1 MEQLKWKGGSGIIK
15 VRFICIGLL
24 VGVMSFGMP
33 GRTAFAATKGQHTRG
48 LYDVRD
54 YGAAG
59 DGVKPDTKAIQAAID
74 ACTQAGGGR
83 VYLSNGTF
91 LSGGIKLK
99 NNVALYVEGGTILL
113 ASRNKDDYTHRSLVY
128 AEKADNISIAGRG
141 IIDGHGAVSKE
152 FPKVRKHPIH
162 FVQCKNVKVQD
173 VILRNSTTWIQH
185 YFKCD
190 NLVIDGV
197 TVDSRIN
204 PDIEKQRYANAPG
217 RNEDGLNIN
226 SCQQVRISNCVINSD
241 DDGIVLKST
250 SLRPCRNV
258 TITNCIVSSNASAIK
273 FGTESGGGFQ
283 NITVGNCT
291 IYDTRNSGIA
301 LEIVDGG
308 TLDRINISNI
318 TMRNVKGSAIFIRL
332 GNRGRLYERKEKPG
346 VGKVRNIMI
355 SNVQAS
361 EVGGWIEPV
370 GKRVVGCHITGLPGF
385 AVEDVTLSNIRIR
398 FKGGGTAED
407 ANREIPERPEAY
419 PSCRMY
425 GTLPAYGFYVRHAK
439 SIEFHH
445 VDLGFDNPELR
456 PAMVFDD
463 VEDLEIFDFD
473 AESTASTNALIWL
486 KQVRGA
492 FIHGCSPRNPVTTF
506 VRVDGNES
514 DDITLLNNNMINV
527 KRILETGKQTKKKAA
542 YPDNN
547 RTK

>member
-1 MEQLKWKGGSGIIK
+1 MSAGTSEQNAL
-15 VRFICIGLL
+15 
-24 VGVMSFGMP
+24 
-33 GRTAFAATKGQHTRG
+33 AAAKGQHLRG
-48 LYDVRD
+48 LFDVRD

-59 DGVKPDTKAIQAAID
+59 DGVKSDTKAIQAAID
-74 ACTQAGGGR
+74 ACAQAGGGR

-91 LSGGIKLK
+91 LSGEVKLK
-99 NNVALYVEGGTILL
+99 NNVGLYVEGGAVLL
-113 ASRNKDDYTHRSLVY
+113 ASRSKDDYSHRALVY
-128 AEKADNISIAGRG
+128 AENAENISISGRG
-141 IIDGHGAVSKE
+141 AIDGHGAVSKE
-152 FPKVRKHPIH
+152 FPKVRNHPIH

-173 VILRNSTTWIQH
+173 VTLRNSTTWIQH
-185 YFKCD
+185 YLKCD

-197 TVDSRIN
+197 TVESRIN
-204 PDIEKQRYANAPG
+204 ADIEKRRYATAPG

-250 SLRPCRNV
+250 SGRPCRNV

-283 NITVGNCT
+283 NITVSNCA

-308 TLDRINISNI
+308 TLDRVNINNI

-332 GNRGRLYERKEKPG
+332 GNRARLYDRKEKPG
-346 VGKVRNIMI
+346 IGKVRNIMI
-355 SNVQAS
+355 SNVQATD
-361 EVGGWIEPV
+361 VGGWIEPV

-385 AVEDVTLSNIRIR
+385 SIEGVTLSNIRIR

-407 ANREIPERPEAY
+407 AVREIPERPEAY

-425 GTLPAYGFYVRHAK
+425 GTLPAYGFYVRHVKTIA
-439 SIEFHH
+439 FHH

-463 VEDLEIFDFD
+463 VKDLEIFDFD
-473 AESTASTNALIWL
+473 AEGRPLTKALIWL
-486 KQVRGA
+486 KQVDGA
-492 FIHGCSPRNPVTTF
+492 LIHGCRPSGSVGTF
-506 VRVDGNES
+506 LRVDGNKS
-514 DDITLLNNNMINV
+514 DGITLMNNDMSKV
-527 KRILETGKQTKKKAA
+527 KRILERGKEVRKNTV
-542 YPDNN
+542 YLGNN
-547 RTK
+547 QAG

>member
-1 MEQLKWKGGSGIIK
+1 MEQFKLKGESGIIR
-15 VRFICIGLL
+15 VRFICIGFLI
-24 VGVMSFGMP
+24 GVMSVC
-33 GRTAFAATKGQHTRG
+33 TAERIALAAAKGQLARG
-48 LYDVRD
+48 LFDVRD

-59 DGVKPDTKAIQAAID
+59 DGVKLDTKAIQAAID
-74 ACTQAGGGR
+74 ACAQAGGGK

-91 LSGGIKLK
+91 LSGGVKLK
-99 NNVALYVEGGTILL
+99 NNVGLYVEGGAVLL
-113 ASRNKDDYTHRSLVY
+113 ASRSKDDYTHRSLIY
-128 AEKADNISIAGRG
+128 AENVENISVAGRG
-141 IIDGHGAVSKE
+141 TIDGHGAVSKE
-152 FPKVRKHPIH
+152 FPKVRNHPVH
-162 FVQCKNVKVQD
+162 FVQCKNVKIQD
-173 VILRNSTTWIQH
+173 ITLRNSTTWIQH

-190 NLVIDGV
+190 NLVIDGI
-197 TVDSRIN
+197 TVESRIN
-204 PDIEKQRYANAPG
+204 PDIEKPRYASAPG

-226 SCQQVRISNCVINSD
+226 SCQQVRVSNCVINSD

-250 SLRPCRNV
+250 SERPCRNI

-283 NITVGNCT
+283 NITVSNCT

-301 LEIVDGG
+301 LLIVDGG
-308 TLDRINISNI
+308 TLDRVNISNI

-332 GNRGRLYERKEKPG
+332 GNRGRLYDRRKKPG
-346 VGKVRNIMI
+346 VGKVRNITI

-361 EVGGWIEPV
+361 EVGGRIEPV

-385 AVEDVTLSNIRIR
+385 PIEDVTLSNIRIR

-407 ANREIPERPEAY
+407 ALREIPERPEAY

-425 GTLPAYGFYVRHAK
+425 GTLPAYGFYVRHAERV
-439 SIEFHH
+439 EFHH
-445 VDLGFDNPELR
+445 LDLGFEKTELR
-456 PAMVFDD
+456 PAMVFND
-463 VEDLEIFDFD
+463 VKDLEIFDFD

-514 DDITLLNNNMINV
+514 DDITLMNNNMSRV
-527 KRILETGKQTKKKAA
+527 KRILERGKQTKENAI
-542 YPDNN
+542 YLDNN
-547 RTK
+547 RTR